1 MVSEPRFIIEPP
13 IIRFKTKIINDK
25 DSGCF
30 HPFVEYLTLRNP
42 TDSNLKWKLDIGGS
56 RKAGLSTTSY
66 SSISVFNKS
75 LSRDGMQSQAKS
87 CFEIDEKKGELK
99 PKESI
104 SINVSFNPIE
114 EGFYYHK
121 VPLFIFN

>member
-25 DSGCF
+25 DNGCF

-42 TDSNLKWKLDIGGS
+42 TDNNLKWKLDIGGS

-75 LSRDGMQSQAKS
+75 LSRDGMQNQTKS
-87 CFEIDEKKGELK
+87 CFEID
-99 PKESI
+99 
-104 SINVSFNPIE
+104 
-114 EGFYYHK
+114 
-121 VPLFIFN
+121 